1 MQIMLLDIW
10 CITVA
15 DWITGQMCE
24 NRHDLFQISISR
36 IPLTK
41 IASGGFNFER
51 AQRHKIAQRITMIRS
66 YLTSHSFQKC
76 NTDLSIANKQNFL
89 LEYFI
94 ADAFPDNAI
103 FKISLSS
110 NMKFSL
116 RQKYHF
122 IRQVWFWIE
131 DLSIVRWTKKQQD

>member
-1 MQIMLLDIW
+1 
-10 CITVA
+10 
-15 DWITGQMCE
+15 
-24 NRHDLFQISISR
+24 
-36 IPLTK
+36 
-41 IASGGFNFER
+41 
-51 AQRHKIAQRITMIRS
+51 MIRS

-110 NMKFSL
+110 NITGK
-116 RQKYHF
+116 
-122 IRQVWFWIE
+122 
-131 DLSIVRWTKKQQD
+131 SITSSDKSDFG